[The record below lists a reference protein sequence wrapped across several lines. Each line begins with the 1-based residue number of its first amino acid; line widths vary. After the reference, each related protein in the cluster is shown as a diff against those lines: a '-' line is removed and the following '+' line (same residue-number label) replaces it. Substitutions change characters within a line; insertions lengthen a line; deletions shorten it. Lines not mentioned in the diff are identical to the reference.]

1 MNSPYL
7 KAIAP
12 ALLTLVAVAS
22 LYITSGEL
30 DRAELAVGATGVI
43 GSSLVF
49 FTTNVPGWPFL
60 KALVPALT
68 GGLAS
73 LALFIENGTFDKT
86 ELNILLTALGTAVV
100 AYFAQN
106 KSSDTVIVNE
116 LGSAPASGTIQ
127 AGTITSNHL

>member
-22 LYITSGEL
+22 LYITTGEL
-30 DRAELAVGATGVI
+30 GRAELAVGATGLI

-60 KALVPALT
+60 KALVPAFTGSLT
-68 GGLAS
+68 ALA
-73 LALFIENGTFDKT
+73 FWIETGTFDKL
-86 ELNILLTALGTAVV
+86 ELNVFLTALGTAVV
-100 AYFAQN
+100 AYIAQN
-106 KSSDTVIVNE
+106 KSSDAVAINS
-116 LGSAPASGTIQ
+116 LGSERFAP
-127 AGTITSNHL
+127 NH